1 MTVLRR
7 SREIS
12 FVRQIVLQ
20 RRVSKL
26 LLPTAD
32 KIKQTGATCLEKL
45 VPSNQSKYNLTNLCD
60 DS

>member
-20 RRVSKL
+20 RRVSKI
-26 LLPTAD
+26 LLPAAD
-32 KIKQTGATCLEKL
+32 KIKHTVATCLE
-45 VPSNQSKYNLTNLCD
+45 NLMQRNHNIIFDQPLR
-60 DS
+60 